1 MMLIGGRERN
11 LLTVLRRVGKNNP
24 KRDEVHKHVDIFFD
38 SLDRITERQA
48 DWELDLLQDAVLS
61 IMTDAR
67 KE

>member
-1 MMLIGGRERN
+1 MKISNKTEN
-11 LLTVLRRVGKNNP
+11 LLADLIRMLRKNP
-24 KRDEVHKHVDIFFD
+24 KRAEVHRHVDIFFD
-38 SLDRITERQA
+38 SLDGITEEQA